1 MDEEEVLILVEIVDR
16 DYILL
21 LIVFIEIIEIENY
34 GFSKVEDN

>member
-1 MDEEEVLILVEIVDR
+1 MDGEEILILVEVVDR

-34 GFSKVEDN
+34 EFSKVEDN